1 MTAYSDGHVF
11 VSRPVET
18 TLPCP
23 MRLKKFP
30 FDTQTCDLTFGS
42 WGSSGEVIDTQ
53 ARLDGDGAPVA
64 FAFSKDYH
72 PNPEFDLVKVRSH
85 SFDNKYACC
94 KEPYPG
100 GVNDSAFP
108 NYHYHQSR
116 ERLSKMKRNA
126 LSTPRAGSTRRTRT
140 TSGGRSS
147 STSRRSASRR
157 RSAASGEGLPRDK
170 LV

>member
-1 MTAYSDGHVF
+1 MTAYSDGSVF

-53 ARLDGDGAPVA
+53 ARLQGDEPVA

-85 SFDNKYACC
+85 SFDSFYACC
-94 KEPYPG
+94 PEPYP
-100 GVNDSAFP
+100 VIA
-108 NYHYHQSR
+108 YQLEIRRH
-116 ERLSKMKRNA
+116 
-126 LSTPRAGSTRRTRT
+126 STT
-140 TSGGRSS
+140 
-147 STSRRSASRR
+147 
-157 RSAASGEGLPRDK
+157 
-170 LV
+170 

>member
-53 ARLDGDGAPVA
+53 ARLDGDGEPVPLALHDLGGEVLGRAAERPRPVA
-64 FAFSKDYH
+64 AH
-72 PNPEFDLVKVRSH
+72 PLGEPEVGDLEVALAVKQQVL
-85 SFDNKYACC
+85 
-94 KEPYPG
+94 
-100 GVNDSAFP
+100 
-108 NYHYHQSR
+108 
-116 ERLSKMKRNA
+116 RLQIH
-126 LSTPRAGSTRRTRT
+126 P
-140 TSGGRSS
+140 
-147 STSRRSASRR
+147 
-157 RSAASGEGLPRDK
+157 
-170 LV
+170 

>member
-1 MTAYSDGHVF
+1 VEVTKVSLVISTQATAAEDQVKDTIVMTAYSDGSVF

-53 ARLDGDGAPVA
+53 ARLQGDEPVA

-85 SFDNKYACC
+85 SFDSFYA
-94 KEPYPG
+94 
-100 GVNDSAFP
+100 
-108 NYHYHQSR
+108 
-116 ERLSKMKRNA
+116 
-126 LSTPRAGSTRRTRT
+126 
-140 TSGGRSS
+140 
-147 STSRRSASRR
+147 
-157 RSAASGEGLPRDK
+157 
-170 LV
+170 